1 MKTRRTMNEKKVLVV
16 EDDADSA
23 SILEAYLKRDGFM
36 VAVAGDGMQ
45 AVSLHAQW
53 KPDLVLLDVMLP
65 KLGGT
70 EVLSAIRRAGD
81 TPVIMVTA
89 IGDEPEKLGALRY
102 GADDY
107 VVKPYSPKEV
117 VARVYAVLRRAH
129 SAQSSGG
136 LLKHGCLTVD
146 TGAFVAAV
154 GDTEGRRIPL
164 DLTPTEFNLLAS
176 LLRTPFKAFTRS
188 ELLEACLP
196 ESDALERVVDAHIH
210 NLRRKLEVHG
220 ITGVLVTV
228 RAVGYRFQ

>member
-1 MKTRRTMNEKKVLVV
+1 MTEQKILVV

-23 SILEAYLKRDGFM
+23 NILEAYLKRDGF
-36 VAVAGDGMQ
+36 VVLVASDGAQAVA
-45 AVSLHAQW
+45 LHAQW

-65 KLGGT
+65 RLGGT

-107 VVKPYSPKEV
+107 IVKPYSPKEV
-117 VARVYAVLRRAH
+117 VARVFAVLRRANT
-129 SAQSSGG
+129 SKSSGSE
-136 LLKHGCLTVD
+136 LKHGRLTVD
-146 TGAFVAAV
+146 TEAFVAAV
-154 GDTEGRRIPL
+154 SDSDGQRILL

-210 NLRRKLEVHG
+210 NLRRKLELHG

>member
-1 MKTRRTMNEKKVLVV
+1 MNQKRVLVV
-16 EDDADSA
+16 EDDPDSA
-23 SILEAYLKRDGFM
+23 SVLEAYLKREGFL
-36 VAVAGDGMQ
+36 VAVANDGEQ
-45 AVSLHAQW
+45 AVTWHAQW

-81 TPVIMVTA
+81 TPVIMVSA

-117 VARVYAVLRRAH
+117 VARVYAVMRRTGAAR
-129 SAQSSGG
+129 SPEGA
-136 LLKHGCLTVD
+136 LKHGRLTVD
-146 TGAFVAAV
+146 TSAFVAAV
-154 GDTEGRRIPL
+154 SDADGQPVALE
-164 DLTPTEFNLLAS
+164 LTPTEFNLLAS

-210 NLRRKLEVHG
+210 NLRRKLEQRG